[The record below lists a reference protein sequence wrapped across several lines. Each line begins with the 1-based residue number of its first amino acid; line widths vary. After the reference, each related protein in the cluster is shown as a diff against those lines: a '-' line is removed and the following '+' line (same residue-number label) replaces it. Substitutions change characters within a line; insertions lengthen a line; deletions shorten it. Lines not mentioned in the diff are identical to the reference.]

1 MIELVT
7 RVWQNVSYSF
17 GWNLG
22 DMTGLKIECVG
33 DGDGDGRGGGVMK
46 FPLEMFL
53 CTHTRC

>member
-22 DMTGLKIECVG
+22 DMTGLKIECVRDRG
-33 DGDGDGRGGGVMK
+33 GGGVMK